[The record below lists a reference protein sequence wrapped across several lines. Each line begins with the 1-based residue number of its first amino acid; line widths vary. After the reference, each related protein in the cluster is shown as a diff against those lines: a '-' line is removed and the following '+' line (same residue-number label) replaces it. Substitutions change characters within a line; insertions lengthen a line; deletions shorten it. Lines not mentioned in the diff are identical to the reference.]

1 MLLLVDCSSCRT
13 PLHLPPG
20 ATRIRCSICHAFT
33 LIAPEPR
40 LQSHAPVTPLHF
52 PNSSPIIPAPSSHI
66 YPPPTP
72 SPFNHAP
79 PAPSPFSHAP
89 YAPSPFS
96 HAPYAPSPFNH
107 APLAP
112 SSFSHA
118 SPAPSPFNHEP
129 PASYPFT
136 HAPPVPSPY
145 NHAPS
150 GPPPPV
156 HGHKRAVIVGVS
168 YKNTKDELK
177 GCINDAKCMK
187 FMLMKRFHF
196 PESCILMLNEEEE
209 DPLRW
214 PTKNNITM
222 AMHWLVLSCKP
233 GDSLVFHFSGHGNN
247 QTDYNGDEIDGFD
260 ETLLPVD
267 HRTSGVIVDDKI
279 NATIVRPLPY
289 GVKLHAII
297 DACHSGTVLDLPYL
311 CRMDRLGNYEWEDH
325 RPPSGM
331 WKGTSGG
338 EVFSFTGCDDDE
350 TSADT
355 PQLSGSAWTGAMTYA
370 FIQAIERGHG
380 TTYGSLLNAMR
391 STVHEI
397 FDKKK
402 GRELVEVEGGDFL
415 TTLLGL
421 LILGAAPSDEEEE
434 VNQAPQK
441 TQEPQLSANEAFDVY
456 GKTFSL

>member
-20 ATRIRCSICHAFT
+20 ATRIRCAICHAFT

-40 LQSHAPVTPLHF
+40 LQSHASASPFPF
-52 PNSSPIIPAPSSHI
+52 PNSSPVTPAPSAFI
-66 YPPPTP
+66 YPPPSPSPFTHAPPAP

-79 PAPSPFSHAP
+79 PEHYPFTPAPS
-89 YAPSPFS
+89 
-96 HAPYAPSPFNH
+96 APSPFNH
-107 APLAP
+107 APP
-112 SSFSHA
+112 
-118 SPAPSPFNHEP
+118 
-129 PASYPFT
+129 
-136 HAPPVPSPY
+136 
-145 NHAPS
+145 

-156 HGHKRAVIVGVS
+156 HGQKRAVIVGVS

-187 FMLMKRFHF
+187 FMLMKRFQF
-196 PESCILMLNEEEE
+196 PESCILMLTEEET
-209 DPLRW
+209 DPMRW

-222 AMHWLVLSCKP
+222 AMHWLVVSCKP

-247 QTDYNGDEIDGFD
+247 QMDYNGDEVDGFD

-267 HRTSGVIVDDKI
+267 HRTSGVIVDDEI

-289 GVKLHAII
+289 GVKLHAIV
-297 DACHSGTVLDLPYL
+297 DACHSGTVMDLPYL

-338 EVFSFTGCDDDE
+338 EVFSFTGCDDDQ

-397 FDKKK
+397 FDKNK
-402 GRELVEVEGGDFL
+402 GRELVEVEGADL
-415 TTLLGL
+415 LSTLLGL
-421 LILGAAPSDEEEE
+421 LILGASPLDEEEE

-441 TQEPQLSANEAFDVY
+441 TQEPQLSANGAFDVY
-456 GKTFSL
+456 EKPFSL